1 MTETEVLQV
10 CPGDVIFTPGGNLAL
25 GWDEEPRHD
34 AAALGLQEDSE
45 AFHNLVFNEAYFRIP
60 TTLEACFDTL
70 RSIFVSS
77 GWEGVEELLRSNNLH
92 FEERRGHR
100 LVGKDPTLEEA
111 MGRRLPLYRLFQAA
125 RDEIEHFA
133 SQAIAPLTELARD
146 SALVRLEE
154 ARQQMRDEVQRY
166 FALRPA
172 EAVRALESLPTATP
186 RPAPSLYSPDSRS
199 ADWRGLREAL
209 KDCNALLARLRKAE
223 GRAAK
228 AIGRGME
235 ALAEL
240 GADVPVTERIAVS
253 SDPLAF
259 RAMRED
265 PEVARFQAEADD
277 ARTALHEYVAGA
289 AAEFPVL
296 WRLYRTQNVSD
307 DARLGEE
314 VLQVLRSTWK
324 SNNDLT
330 DTING
335 NAAIVWKFPTVL
347 YEAMA
352 LGGVPRL
359 SIAWSAAEIR
369 MSEETQMRAASAVG
383 LITGLSLMGTAG
395 LAAVAGTAAAAPPLV
410 VAITI
415 VDVLVNL
422 IDAWQEYADY
432 QLHKDAFAA
441 SLDPSRSLAAEP
453 SFLWAAFVISMDLLS
468 VLPGPAPKV
477 RS

>member
-1 MTETEVLQV
+1 M
-10 CPGDVIFTPGGNLAL
+10 IFTHGGNLTL
-25 GWDEEPRHD
+25 GWDEAPRQD
-34 AAALGLQEDSE
+34 AAALGLQEDGE
-45 AFHNLVFNEAYFRIP
+45 AFHNLVFKDAYFRIP

-70 RSIFVSS
+70 RSTYISS
-77 GWEGVEELLRSNNLH
+77 GWEGVDELLRSNNLH
-92 FEERRGHR
+92 FERHAHR
-100 LVGKDPTLEEA
+100 LAGREPTLEEA
-111 MGRRLPLYRLFQAA
+111 LGRRLPLYRLLQVA
-125 RDEIEHFA
+125 RGEIEHLT
-133 SQAIAPLTELARD
+133 SQAVAPLTEVAKA
-146 SALVRLEE
+146 SALARLEE
-154 ARQQMRDEVQRY
+154 ARQQIRDEVQRY

-172 EAVRALESLPTATP
+172 GAVRALESLPAATP
-186 RPAPSLYSPDSRS
+186 RPAPILYTPDWQSP
-199 ADWRGLREAL
+199 DWRGLREAL
-209 KDCNALLARLRKAE
+209 KDCSALLARLQKAE
-223 GRAAK
+223 ERAAK

-253 SDPLAF
+253 SAPLAF

-265 PEVARFQAEADD
+265 PEVARFQGEAND
-277 ARTALHEYVAGA
+277 ARTALHEYLGGA

-296 WRLYRTQNVSD
+296 WRIYTTQNLAD

-314 VLQVLRSTWK
+314 VLQVLRSAWK

-330 DTING
+330 DAINETP
-335 NAAIVWKFPTVL
+335 ATVWKFPAVV
-347 YEAMA
+347 YEAMTVGA
-352 LGGVPRL
+352 VPRL
-359 SIAWSAAEIR
+359 SIAWSAAEAR
-369 MSEETQMRAASAVG
+369 MGEEAGMRAASAIG

-395 LAAVAGTAAAAPPLV
+395 LAAVAGTAVVAPPLV

-422 IDAWQEYADY
+422 FDAWQEYADY
-432 QLHKDAFAA
+432 QLHKNAFAA

-468 VLPGPAPKV
+468 VLPGPAPRV